1 MYGYAQPRIQR
12 PAQHLMATYV
22 HYQSVHQVY
31 LITLV
36 LKPQTELTSLMT
48 LQLVKAVLEAQQQ
61 HPHLWIKHPKDRRL
75 NVMTNHSEL

>member
-1 MYGYAQPRIQR
+1 
-12 PAQHLMATYV
+12 
-22 HYQSVHQVY
+22 
-31 LITLV
+31 
-36 LKPQTELTSLMT
+36 LTSLMT